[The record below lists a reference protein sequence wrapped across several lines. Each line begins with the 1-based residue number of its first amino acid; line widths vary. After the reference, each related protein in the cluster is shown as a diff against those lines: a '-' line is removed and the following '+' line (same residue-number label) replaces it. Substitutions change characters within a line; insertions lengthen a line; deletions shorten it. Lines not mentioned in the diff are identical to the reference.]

1 MATFLSSHVNL
12 ETLNLDVTAG
22 GGNNSISNLVL
33 PPNSLPRLREL
44 KSNKEVVNAIMGCE
58 VDNPRPLEVIKG
70 VKLSGLE
77 WDRKFLTNLTRTG
90 GKVTRIE
97 LSGWNEMEDVR
108 RLAECLPKLTWLDVG
123 KRDATAHKAATF
135 ANNVVS
141 CLLHLGNAK
150 ILT

>member
-1 MATFLSSHVNL
+1 
-12 ETLNLDVTAG
+12 
-22 GGNNSISNLVL
+22 
-33 PPNSLPRLREL
+33 
-44 KSNKEVVNAIMGCE
+44 MGCE